1 MAALAARVTATLS
14 ALSFITGP
22 GALTARATAR
32 AMGRAATSATT
43 ALTGSARVATRGFGA
58 LVGPGSLTARAFAR
72 ASAGASIAASTAL
85 AATGHAASRSASSF
99 ALSISIIGRG
109 MARLRGAG
117 SPNKST
123 ALLARAYAKASGR
136 GGSSGIV
143 GIAARAF
150 SRLRALARVS
160 VPSTDLLINPNWLL
174 RPAARVRAVI
184 AAKRVRHI
192 IAGSNS
198 MDKFSPKT
206 PDEKVV
212 LSIDFAKIIPN
223 GATISSMDVTASV
236 HPKSKAADSDPT
248 AILSGSPTKTG
259 TVISQMVLG
268 GVANADYVVGFAATL
283 SDGEKIVAEG
293 LLPVREP
300 LP

>member
-1 MAALAARVTATLS
+1 
-14 ALSFITGP
+14 
-22 GALTARATAR
+22 
-32 AMGRAATSATT
+32 MGRAATSATT

-99 ALSISIIGRG
+99 AFSISIIGRG
-109 MARLRGAG
+109 MARVRGAASPGLSTELRARG
-117 SPNKST
+117 SVQS
-123 ALLARAYAKASGR
+123 AGR
-136 GGSSGIV
+136 VASSGLV
-143 GIAARAF
+143 SIAARALI
-150 SRLRALARVS
+150 RLRALARVS

-174 RPAARVRAVI
+174 RPAARVRAVV
-184 AAKRVRHI
+184 ATKRVRHI

-212 LSIDFAKIIPN
+212 VSIDFAKIIPE
-223 GATISSMDVTASV
+223 GATISTIIAAAFV

-248 AILSGSPTKTG
+248 AILSGDPTKTG

-268 GVANADYVVGFAATL
+268 GVANADYVIGFAATL
-283 SDGEKIVAEG
+283 SDGEKIVAEA
-293 LLPVREP
+293 LLPGREP